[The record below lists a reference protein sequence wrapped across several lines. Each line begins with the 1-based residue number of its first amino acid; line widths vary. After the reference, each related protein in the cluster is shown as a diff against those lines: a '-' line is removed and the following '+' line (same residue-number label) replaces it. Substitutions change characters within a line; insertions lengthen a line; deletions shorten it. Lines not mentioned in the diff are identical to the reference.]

1 MLYISRKMAN
11 KRERRLDKDRINKR
25 RDREESPEKYKAMRQ
40 IVNVRL
46 GNIGGRHIHTER
58 QKHKNNERIKRKEE
72 EKLSKMMKRRMNMIK
87 LRN

>member
-40 IVNVRL
+40 IEIYCTACDCYIYKIMLIV
-46 GNIGGRHIHTER
+46 EA
-58 QKHKNNERIKRKEE
+58 
-72 EKLSKMMKRRMNMIK
+72 
-87 LRN
+87 